1 MISKKIIKR
10 IYNVVIV
17 ALLLCGI
24 GYVCSRFVHLGNV
37 EYTDDARVERHIA
50 PVNTRV
56 QGFISE
62 IRFEEYQHVKRGDTL
77 VVIDNSEHLYRLAQA
92 QADLERAMSGKSAD
106 AASIKTTASNVTV
119 ADAGIEEAR
128 VNLQNAES
136 DYERYK
142 ALLKKD
148 AVTKQQF
155 DAVETRYK
163 AAKARYDQVKRQKKS
178 TELVGNELEGRLGQS
193 KAGVSLAEAAVELA
207 KLNLSYTVIVAPCN
221 GRIGRKDIHVGQ
233 LVQPGQLL
241 AKVVDD
247 SDVWI
252 VADYRETQLKH
263 ISVGSEVKI
272 KADAVPRTEY
282 RGRVESISSATGS
295 AWLGAPI
302 NNATG
307 NFVKVEQRV
316 PVRITIESS
325 ENLEALKA
333 GLNVETE
340 VQY

>member
-1 MISKKIIKR
+1 MKNKKTIKR
-10 IYNVVIV
+10 IYNVVII
-17 ALLLCGI
+17 ALLVCAI
-24 GYVCSRFVHLGNV
+24 GYVCSRFVHFGRV
-37 EYTDDARVERHIA
+37 EYTNDARVQRHIA

-62 IRFEEYQHVKRGDTL
+62 IRFEEYQSVCKGDTL
-77 VVIDNSEHLYRLAQA
+77 VIIDNSEHLYRLAQA
-92 QADLERAMSGKSAD
+92 QADLERAVSGKSAD
-106 AASIKTTASNVTV
+106 AASLRTTASNVSV
-119 ADAGIEEAR
+119 ADAGIQEAM

-136 DYERYK
+136 DYERYR
-142 ALLKKD
+142 ALLAKD
-148 AVTKQQF
+148 AVTRQQF
-155 DAVETRYK
+155 EAVETRYK
-163 AAKARYDQVKRQKKS
+163 AAQARYNQVLRQKKS
-178 TELVGNELEGRLGQS
+178 TELVGDELEGRLGQS
-193 KAGVSLAEAAVELA
+193 EAGVNLAKAAVQLA
-207 KLNLSYTVIVAPCN
+207 KLNLSYTVIVAPCD

-252 VADYRETQLKH
+252 IADYRETQLEH
-263 ISVGSEVKI
+263 ILPGAEVKI
-272 KADAVPRTEY
+272 KADAIPGVVY

-316 PVRITIESS
+316 PVRINIEGGGDTS
-325 ENLEALKA
+325 ALKA

-340 VQY
+340 VLY